1 MGFKTNNIDGVII
14 MAKVYKL
21 GKGAFRA
28 VDSKEKL
35 ESLGYISGNKAYHSI
50 FVYLCNG
57 TYDNGGLEKYKKY
70 TKQLSELLDKVQIGE
85 GHGIKYYYKNVE
97 VMTFINSI
105 LNGDSSV
112 SMFTLTPEILKQQG
126 YISGTVV
133 GQDLWAKIRWLKGK
147 DTTNLSK
154 IYEREFKKLRQTV
167 SYKTVGAG
175 HGARKYYL
183 KSEVDEY
190 LSNLTI

>member
-1 MGFKTNNIDGVII
+1 MGFKTNSIDGVIT
-14 MAKVYKL
+14 MAKVYRL
-21 GKGAFRA
+21 GEGAFRT
-28 VDSKEKL
+28 VNSKEKL
-35 ESLGYISGNKAYHSI
+35 ESLGYISGKKAYNSI

-70 TKQLSELLDKVQIGE
+70 TKQLSEVLDKVQMGE
-85 GHGIKYYYKNVE
+85 GHGIKYYYKNAE
-97 VMTFINSI
+97 VIGFINSV
-105 LNGDSSV
+105 LNGDNSISI
-112 SMFTLTPEILKQQG
+112 FTLTPEILKQQG

-133 GQDLWAKIRWLKGK
+133 GQDLWIKIRWLKGK

-154 IYEREFKKLRQTV
+154 IYEREYKKLKQTV

-175 HGARKYYL
+175 HATRKYYL
-183 KSEVDEY
+183 KSEVEEY